1 MDETSVAPADGRLGR
16 GISLE
21 EVLFYKLLGHVGR
34 VLMTAGVL
42 LLAFVAYQLWGTRV
56 YTDAAQAR
64 LEEHFRA
71 DLQKAAGGLRAG
83 RSGDRREREGVEDGM
98 SRGAGEVDDPRLTA
112 PEGFPAG
119 SVASL
124 IAGVRGGDPLGR
136 IDIPEIDSDW
146 IFVEGVDLAWLRDGP
161 GHFPG
166 TSLPGQRGNA
176 ALAGHRT
183 TYGAPFHRID
193 ELKPG
198 DLVRVTTLQG
208 RFTYR
213 VLPLSVVAERT
224 PPLRDRVGP
233 ADADRG
239 WFVVRPDEVWILD
252 DYGDSRLT
260 LMACHPKYSA
270 RQRIVVV
277 AELTDEPAE
286 TVSTRVEA
294 DVTADVLLSGELDLL
309 AGDRTA
315 TLPAL
320 AWGAAAGSVWLMA
333 WAVARRLHKWLT
345 YAICF
350 PAFAACTFV
359 CFTYV
364 ERLLPA
370 GY

>member
-1 MDETSVAPADGRLGR
+1 MDETSVAPDDCRPGE
-16 GISLE
+16 GISLG
-21 EVLFYKLLGHVGR
+21 EVLFYKLLGHIGR
-34 VLMTAGVL
+34 ALITAGVL
-42 LLAFVAYQLWGTRV
+42 LLAFVAYQLWGTRL
-56 YTDAAQAR
+56 YADAAQTR
-64 LEEHFRA
+64 LEERFEA
-71 DLQKAAGGLRAG
+71 ALDKAADARGNRGE
-83 RSGDRREREGVEDGM
+83 RERVEDGLLP
-98 SRGAGEVDDPRLTA
+98 REGEVDDPRPTA
-112 PEGFPAG
+112 SEGLAEAT
-119 SVASL
+119 VASS
-124 IAGVRGGDPLGR
+124 IADVRGGDPLGR
-136 IDIPEIDSDW
+136 IQIPEIDSDW
-146 IFVEGVDLAWLRDGP
+146 IFVEGVDLAWLRNGP

-224 PPLRDRVGP
+224 PPLRERVGS
-233 ADADRG
+233 ADADKG

-294 DVTADVLLSGELDLL
+294 DVTADALLGGELDLL
-309 AGDRTA
+309 EGDRKA
-315 TLPAL
+315 TFPAL
-320 AWGAAAGSVWLMA
+320 AWGVAAGSVWLMA